1 MTILVTGANG
11 QVGWELVRSLQ
22 PLGRVVGLGRQGC
35 DLSRPESLNA
45 VLASVKP
52 SVIVN
57 AAAYT
62 AVDKAEQEQAL
73 ADTVNG
79 ESVGVLAEWARRHQ
93 AIMVHYSTDYVFDG
107 AKDSPY
113 VETDAVA
120 PLNAYGRSKLK
131 GEQALAAVGPDYLC
145 LRTTW
150 VYAARGQNFMNTML
164 RLGRE
169 RPELR
174 VVADQTGAPTWA
186 RHLADATALMLQA
199 RRDGRGGRGIYHLTG
214 SGAMSWCGFAELIL
228 ARARELGL
236 TVQAERVVP
245 ISSAEFP
252 TPARRPANSRLDNA
266 RIARDFGI
274 VLPDAAVSL
283 SLALT

>member
-1 MTILVTGANG
+1 MRLLVTGANG
-11 QVGWELVRSLQ
+11 QVGWELLRSLQ
-22 PLGRVVGLGRQGC
+22 PLGEVIGAGRADC
-35 DLSRPESLNA
+35 DLSRPETLVPYLDQVRPA
-45 VLASVKP
+45 
-52 SVIVN
+52 VIVN

-62 AVDKAEQEQAL
+62 AVDRAEQETAL

-79 ESVGVLAEWARRHQ
+79 ESVGVLAAWARRQ
-93 AIMVHYSTDYVFDG
+93 GALMVHYSTDYVFDG
-107 AKDSPY
+107 AKAGPY
-113 VETDAVA
+113 AETDVPA

-131 GEQALAAVGPDYLC
+131 GEQALAAEQPDYLC

-150 VYAARGQNFMNTML
+150 VYAARGSNFVNTML

-186 RHLADATALMLQA
+186 RHLADATALMVRA
-199 RRDGRGGRGIYHLTG
+199 RLDGRGGQGLYHLTG
-214 SGAMSWCGFAELIL
+214 GGAMTWHRFAELIL

-236 TVQAERVVP
+236 PVMAERVLP
-245 ISSAEFP
+245 ITTADYP

-283 SLALT
+283 ALALT